1 MLVNLNS
8 LLPRARKNG
17 YAVGAFNF
25 NDLEF
30 LQAILEAAEELK
42 SPVIL
47 QTSEGAIKYMG
58 LEYIKGLA
66 KDLLAKIKIPVVLH
80 LDHGRNLAL
89 IKRIISAGFYSS
101 VMFDGSHLPYEKN
114 VSQTKTIVKLA
125 HAKKMS
131 VEAELG
137 MLKGIEDGVGIIET
151 HGNASLQ
158 NVKTHC
164 HASLLTDPEQA
175 ADFVKKT
182 NCDALAVAIGT
193 SHGAYKFKGKPKL
206 DLKRL
211 AEIAKLVKIPLVLHG
226 ASSIA
231 HHQGL
236 PGAKGVPDSQITKA
250 IKLGVAKVNI
260 DTDLRLAFT
269 AAVRKNICADQKIID
284 PRDYLGPA
292 REAVKEVVKE
302 KIKLFKKNIKY

>member
-1 MLVNLNS
+1 MLINLNS
-8 LLPRARKNG
+8 ILPQARKQG
-17 YAVGAFNF
+17 LAIGAFNF

-30 LQAILEAAEELK
+30 LQAILAAAEEMK

-47 QTSEGAIKYMG
+47 QTSESAIKYMG

-80 LDHGRNLAL
+80 LDHGRDLAL
-89 IKRIISAGFYSS
+89 IKKIIATGFYSS
-101 VMFDGSHLPYEKN
+101 IMFDGSHLPYEKN
-114 VSQTKTIVKLA
+114 VSQTKVIVRLA
-125 HAKKMS
+125 QVKKIT

-137 MLKGIEDGVGIIET
+137 MLKGIEDNVGT
-151 HGNASLQ
+151 KKSFFTNP
-158 NVKTHC
+158 K
-164 HASLLTDPEQA
+164 QA

-193 SHGAYKFKGKPKL
+193 SHGAYKFKGTPKL

-292 REAVKEVVKE
+292 REAVKKVVKE
-302 KIKLFKKNIKY
+302 KIKLFKKY

>member
-8 LLPRARKNG
+8 LLPRARKNS
-17 YAVGAFNF
+17 YAIGAFNF

-30 LQAILEAAEELK
+30 LQAILEAAEEMK

-80 LDHGRNLAL
+80 LDHGRDLAL
-89 IKRIISAGFYSS
+89 IKKIIAAGFYSS
-101 VMFDGSHLPYEKN
+101 IMFDGSHLPYEKN
-114 VSQTKTIVKLA
+114 ISQTKAIVKSA
-125 HAKKMS
+125 HAKKMT

-137 MLKGIEDGVGIIET
+137 VLKGIEDKV
-151 HGNASLQ
+151 AAKKS
-158 NVKTHC
+158 C
-164 HASLLTDPEQA
+164 FTDPKQA

-182 NCDALAVAIGT
+182 GCDALAVAIGT
-193 SHGAYKFKGKPKL
+193 SHGAYKFLGQPKL

-211 AEIAKLVKIPLVLHG
+211 SEIAKLVKIPLVLHG

-236 PGAKGVPDSQITKA
+236 PGAKGVPDAQITKA

-269 AAVRKNICADQKIID
+269 TAVRKNICADQKLID
-284 PRDYLGPA
+284 PREYLGA
-292 REAVKEVVKE
+292 GRKAVKEMVKE
-302 KIKLFKKNIKY
+302 KIKLFANNN